1 MAERDG
7 AGEYAVSN
15 SLFTDIVTVYHKIG
29 DRFARQVISGVQWRQ
44 KIERLNDNGK
54 LSLVTVTSVTI
65 PGEGTAPV
73 KPGDVLVLGE
83 GPELTEALTIAR
95 LKAENETYCTV
106 KGVADNT
113 RRPQLKHWKVTAV

>member
-1 MAERDG
+1 MTHP
-7 AGEYAVSN
+7 
-15 SLFTDIVTVYHKIG
+15 LFTDTVTAYRKDGEQYTRHVL
-29 DRFARQVISGVQWRQ
+29 QGVQWRQ
-44 KIERLNDNGK
+44 KTERLNDNGK

-65 PGEGTAPV
+65 PGEGAVPV

-83 GPELTEALTIAR
+83 GPELTEAYTVAR
-95 LKAENETYCTV
+95 LKAENDTYCTA

>member
-1 MAERDG
+1 MMHP
-7 AGEYAVSN
+7 
-15 SLFTDIVTVYHKIG
+15 LFGDMITVYRKKIG
-29 DRFARQVISGVQWRQ
+29 ERYSRHIIVGVQYRQ
-44 KIERLNDNGK
+44 KTERLNDNGK

-73 KPGDVLVLGE
+73 KPGDVLILGE
-83 GPELTEALTIAR
+83 GPELTESYTIAR

-113 RRPQLKHWKVTAV
+113 RRPRLKHWKVTAV

>member
-1 MAERDG
+1 MTHP
-7 AGEYAVSN
+7 
-15 SLFTDIVTVYHKIG
+15 LFSDTVTVYRKNG
-29 DRFARQVISGVQWRQ
+29 DQYTRHVLKGVQWRQ

-54 LSLVTVTSVTI
+54 LLLVTVTGVTI
-65 PGEGTAPV
+65 PGSGPAPV

-83 GPELTEALTIAR
+83 GPELTEVLAIAR

>member
-1 MAERDG
+1 MTHL
-7 AGEYAVSN
+7 
-15 SLFTDIVTVYHKIG
+15 LFSDTVTVYRKNG
-29 DRFARQVISGVQWRQ
+29 DQYTRHVLKGVQWRQ

-54 LSLVTVTSVTI
+54 LLLVTVTSVTI

-83 GPELTEALTIAR
+83 GPELTEVLTIAR

>member
-1 MAERDG
+1 MTHPLFSDTVTAYRKN
-7 AGEYAVSN
+7 GEQYTRHVM
-15 SLFTDIVTVYHKIG
+15 K
-29 DRFARQVISGVQWRQ
+29 GVQWRQ
-44 KIERLNDNGK
+44 KTERLNDNGK

-65 PGEGTAPV
+65 PGEGVAPV
-73 KPGDVLVLGE
+73 KLGDVLILGE

-113 RRPQLKHWKVTAV
+113 RRPRLKHWKVTAV

>member
-1 MAERDG
+1 MTHT
-7 AGEYAVSN
+7 
-15 SLFTDIVTVYHKIG
+15 LFADTVTVYRKNG
-29 DRFARQVISGVQWRQ
+29 DQYTRRVLNGVQWRQ

-83 GPELTEALTIAR
+83 GPELTDVLTIAR
-95 LKAENETYCTV
+95 LKTENETYCTV

-113 RRPQLKHWKVTAV
+113 RRPRLKHWKVTAV

>member
-1 MAERDG
+1 MMHP
-7 AGEYAVSN
+7 
-15 SLFTDIVTVYHKIG
+15 LFADTITVYRKDG
-29 DRFARQVISGVQWRQ
+29 ERYARHVIVGVQWRQ
-44 KIERLNDNGK
+44 KTERLNDNGK

-73 KPGDVLVLGE
+73 KPGDVLILGA
-83 GPELTEALTIAR
+83 GPELIESLTVAR

>member
-1 MAERDG
+1 MIHQ
-7 AGEYAVSN
+7 
-15 SLFTDIVTVYHKIG
+15 LFADTITVYHKDG
-29 DRFARQVISGVQWRQ
+29 ERYSRHVVVGVQWRQ
-44 KIERLNDNGK
+44 KTERLNDNGK

-65 PGEGTAPV
+65 PGEGTVPV

-83 GPELTEALTIAR
+83 GPELTDALTIAR

-113 RRPQLKHWKVTAV
+113 RRPRLKHWKVTAV

>member
-1 MAERDG
+1 MMHP
-7 AGEYAVSN
+7 
-15 SLFTDIVTVYHKIG
+15 LFDDMITVYRKGGERYSRH
-29 DRFARQVISGVQWRQ
+29 VIVGVQCRQ

-95 LKAENETYCTV
+95 LKAENETYCTI